1 MKNKKYLSEI
11 FLGSSYIT
19 KESWDK
25 FLLTVATYIG
35 YFDNYELVINIYM
48 NECRYFILSNK
59 ELPSTLGDSKD
70 FFMKKSDF
78 NIKLKIDS
86 NYLSFIPLNNNMFEL
101 YDKNEIKNKLNI
113 SQVRIKIKIMK
124 SYKYKSKTRLI
135 FEKNNKYYM
144 HKIILSVPKNILS
157 VEYKGSRF
165 FYRKKP
171 KYLNIQKSL
180 HLLKGESSNSILKV
194 DTFPYL
200 VGDYY
205 LNQNSYNFDNHSLIV
220 GSTGTGKS
228 KLMSLFVNNFNN
240 SNNKLKYRIV
250 IIDPHASLIKDIA
263 GLDNL
268 KILDYTTEDKSAN
281 ITSKS
286 NDDIA
291 SSIENTLLL
300 FQNLMKEQYNS
311 KIERILRHSI
321 HILLLKNEF
330 SFFNIRRII
339 LDTNYRL
346 EIIKELSRKIP
357 DAVMD
362 FFLNDFNELKTRS
375 YTEAISPIVSF
386 IDELLLL
393 PSFNRKN
400 NNNDIKDIIKDNF
413 ITLFSLDKNK
423 IGSNSTKI
431 ITNLVISK
439 IFELVQSN
447 ILDEHIILMIDEV
460 SNVETPILSKI
471 LSEARKFNLSIMLA
485 TQYFNQISNE
495 LRKSIFTNISNYY
508 VFRVSKEDA
517 KLLEDN
523 MSIKMDEDKEEDR
536 IKMLSELNDREC
548 IVRVNSQGLILPAI
562 KAKTIDFIPRPK
574 KEIDIKTNNN
584 IIEIDNKENIL
595 ERPFNIKSQI
605 KLNDIMIEQST
616 SRKKVR

>member
-25 FLLTVATYIG
+25 FLLTVATYVG
-35 YFDNYELVINIYM
+35 YFNYYELIIDISM

-70 FFMKKSDF
+70 FFMKQSDV
-78 NIKLKIDS
+78 NINLKIDS
-86 NYLSFIPLNNNMFEL
+86 NYLSFISIENNMFEL

-113 SQVRIKIKIMK
+113 KQIRFKIKIIK
-124 SYKYKSKTRLI
+124 SNKYKSRTRII
-135 FEKNNKYYM
+135 FEKNNKYYL
-144 HKIILSVPKNILS
+144 HKIILSIPKNILS

-180 HLLKGESSNSILKV
+180 HLLKGESSSSILKV

-205 LNQNSYNFDNHSLIV
+205 LNQNSYNFDTHSLIV

-228 KLMSLFVNNFNN
+228 KLMSLFVNNLNN
-240 SNNKLKYRIV
+240 GNNKLKYRIV
-250 IIDPHASLIKDIA
+250 IIDPHASLIKDIG

-268 KILDYTTEDKSAN
+268 KILDYLSEYTSAN
-281 ITSKS
+281 ITSKG
-286 NDDIA
+286 NDDVS
-291 SSIENTLLL
+291 SSIENILLL
-300 FQNLMKEQYNS
+300 FKNMMKEQYNS

-321 HILLLKNEF
+321 HLLLIKNDF
-330 SFFNIRRII
+330 SFFDIRRII

-346 EIIKELSRKIP
+346 DTLKEISRNIP
-357 DAVMD
+357 EAVMD

-386 IDELLLL
+386 VDELLLL
-393 PSFNRKN
+393 PAFNRKGN
-400 NNNDIKDIIKDNF
+400 AKDIKEIIKDNF

-423 IGSNSTKI
+423 IGTNSTKI

-447 ILDEHIILMIDEV
+447 TLEEHIILMVDEV

-471 LSEARKFNLSIMLA
+471 LSEARKFNLSIILA
-485 TQYFNQISNE
+485 TQYFNQISEE
-495 LRKSIFTNISNYY
+495 LRKSILTNISNYY

-536 IKMLSELNDREC
+536 IKILSELNDREC
-548 IVRVNSQGLILPAI
+548 IVRVSSQGLILPAF
-562 KAKTIDFIPRPK
+562 KAKTMNFISKPK
-574 KEIDIKTNNN
+574 KGINIKENTN
-584 IIEIDNKENIL
+584 IIEVDNKDNIL
-595 ERPFNIKSQI
+595 KRPFNIKSQI